1 MLNSTPSP
9 HPIPTSTRTPT
20 QVRISKQDCQ
30 PAQALKLR
38 LREGE
43 GEWRTA
49 YEGPPP
55 GAESSHRA
63 EARRSGL
70 CATLA
75 GVRGVWDVCVG
86 GGVGGLVR
94 HGRRLRYRR
103 H

>member
-20 QVRISKQDCQ
+20 QVRISKPDCQ
-30 PAQALKLR
+30 AVQALKLR
-38 LREGE
+38 LREGD

-55 GAESSHRA
+55 GAESWHGAGSR
-63 EARRSGL
+63 RRSFVAALFG
-70 CATLA
+70 
-75 GVRGVWDVCVG
+75 VG
-86 GGVGGLVR
+86 GGAALIR
-94 HGRRLRYRR
+94 HGCLLRARYRR

>member
-20 QVRISKQDCQ
+20 QVRISKPDCQ
-30 PAQALKLR
+30 AVQALKLR
-38 LREGE
+38 LREGD

-55 GAESSHRA
+55 GAESWHGA
-63 EARRSGL
+63 GLRRSF
-70 CATLA
+70 
-75 GVRGVWDVCVG
+75 VG
-86 GGVGGLVR
+86 RRVGWALVR
-94 HGRRLRYRR
+94 HGCLLRARYRR